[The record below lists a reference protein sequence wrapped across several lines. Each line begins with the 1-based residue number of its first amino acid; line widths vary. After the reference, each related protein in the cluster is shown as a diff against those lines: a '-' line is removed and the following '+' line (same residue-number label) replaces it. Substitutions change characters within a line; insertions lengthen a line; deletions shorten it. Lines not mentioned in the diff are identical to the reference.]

1 MIDLRGVER
10 VFRMGDQSVHALRH
24 VDLDVRPGE
33 YISLMGPSGSGK
45 STLLNVLG
53 LLDTPS
59 DGNYRFEGTDIGSR
73 SDDELAALRR
83 ERIGFVFQSFHLVAR
98 LTAAGNIAL
107 PMVISGIDPTR
118 RRARV
123 KELLARFDLTDRG
136 EHKPSELSGG
146 QRQRVAIARAVC
158 LKPSL
163 ILADEPTGN
172 LDSRSGDEVVAVL
185 EELNHDGIALIV
197 VTHDQDLGQRADR
210 RIRMRDGAIVED
222 SGVA

>member
-1 MIDLRGVER
+1 MIELRGVER

-123 KELLARFDLTDRG
+123 EELLARFDLADRG

>member
-185 EELNHDGIALIV
+185 EELNRDGIALIV